1 MNILSID
8 TALKGCGVSVWHAE
22 KQQYFTLYEDI
33 KRGQAE
39 RLVPMV
45 DDGMAHAVLA
55 YSDIDAI
62 AVTNGPGAF
71 TGLRVGL
78 STARAFALALNI
90 PVLGV
95 STLDVLYQ
103 QYAASKEE
111 DNLNVAVIVDTKR
124 DDFYAG
130 AWINGQEDFNAQA
143 ISGEGLEAYLASHM
157 KKGGVLIGDAV
168 ERFMAQCDTPIS
180 TWEPILTH
188 VVISTETLADIAR
201 QYFSVHGI
209 DGYQPINVSP
219 AYLKPADVSLSK
231 KTYKTIERS

>member
-1 MNILSID
+1 LNILSID
-8 TALKGCGVSVWHAE
+8 TALKGCGVSIWHAE

-45 DDGMAHAVLA
+45 DDAMARATLD

-103 QYAASKEE
+103 QYAASKEG
-111 DNLNVAVIVDTKR
+111 DDLNVAVIVDTKR

-130 AWINGQEDFNAQA
+130 TWIDGQADLNAQA
-143 ISGEGLEAYLASHM
+143 ISAESLQGYLAGHAKQGS
-157 KKGGVLIGDAV
+157 VLIGDAV
-168 ERFMAQCDTPIS
+168 EQFMAQCDA
-180 TWEPILTH
+180 PILPWKPVLTLSQ
-188 VVISTETLADIAR
+188 ISTETLAAIAHK
-201 QYFSVHGI
+201 YFALQGI
-209 DGYQPINVSP
+209 DGYLPINVSP
-219 AYLKPADVSLSK
+219 AYLKPAEVSQSK
-231 KTYKTIERS
+231 KTYKTIERT